1 MNQKEA
7 RGLGYA
13 SWMDESSGLLPDS
26 LSSYAIHEFVTMS
39 KCSNRIPEAIVPT
52 DTETILDHY
61 NLLCFDG
68 TVSNAGALLFS
79 DHPNRINRG
88 ASLRIDEFDA
98 DSVLTR
104 EDIIDAPLILV
115 PDRAVDL
122 LFKNCFQFVAAY
134 DGSRCR
140 YPKEAIMELI
150 VNAVV
155 HMDYGMEEPVTVSV
169 HPDRLEITNSGCL
182 PDGLNERTLHCRHR
196 SVPRNRTLANAFH
209 DAGRMDC
216 WGQRILRAMDQFR
229 ANGNSEPQFVTVGE
243 RHTVSVASGSDSEER
258 SGQTKNREGGYPTVS
273 DCRQCTCG
281 GPLDE
286 HAMTE
291 PLRELTSERQ
301 DLSFESL
308 ILSLG
313 RGNIFP
319 EVDRPF
325 LSELGLLDGEGRYNL
340 NAYLLSDRNAVP
352 ARTFYRFRD
361 PSAPEVHEVAGVS
374 LLFQF
379 VETRHWTSCL
389 RETRVDLSKGA
400 REELDLFDLRAF
412 DAALAEAFVSNDWR
426 GLEAPY
432 VTVYADRIEV
442 AHHVAEDLYPSAET
456 NPCLREIF
464 KRMGYLGDMESV
476 PKVSRRREGGI
487 SVATIPFRFVP
498 SYVPL
503 RRS

>member
-1 MNQKEA
+1 M
-7 RGLGYA
+7 
-13 SWMDESSGLLPDS
+13 
-26 LSSYAIHEFVTMS
+26 TMG
-39 KCSNRIPEAIVPT
+39 KGSNWIPEAIVPT

-61 NLLCFDG
+61 DLLCFDG

-79 DHPNRINRG
+79 DHPRRINHG

-98 DSVLTR
+98 DGVLTR

-122 LFKNCFQFVAAY
+122 LFKSYVQSVTTY
-134 DGSRCR
+134 DGNRCR

-155 HMDYGMEEPVTVSV
+155 HMDYCREEPVTVSV

-196 SVPRNRTLANAFH
+196 SIPRNQTLANAFH
-209 DAGRMDC
+209 DAGRMEC
-216 WGQRILRAMDQFR
+216 WGKRILRAMDQFR
-229 ANGNSEPQFVTVGE
+229 ANGNTEPQFVTVGE
-243 RHTVSVASGSDSEER
+243 GLTVSVASGSDSEER
-258 SGQTKNREGGYPTVS
+258 SGQTKNREGGCPTVS

-281 GPLDE
+281 GPLDK
-286 HAMTE
+286 HVMTD

-308 ILSLG
+308 MLSLG
-313 RGNIFP
+313 RCNTYP
-319 EVDRPF
+319 EIDRPF

-361 PSAPEVHEVAGVS
+361 PSDPEVHEVSGVS

-389 RETRVDLSKGA
+389 RETRVDLSKGV
-400 REELDLFDLRAF
+400 REELDLFDLHAF
-412 DAALAEAFVSNDWR
+412 DATLAEAFVSNDWR

-442 AHHVAEDLYPSAET
+442 THHVAEDLHPSSET
-456 NPCLREIF
+456 NLCLREIF
-464 KRMGYLGDMESV
+464 KRTGYLGDVEPV
-476 PKVSRRREGGI
+476 PRVRRRREGGI
-487 SVATIPFRFVP
+487 SVTTVPFRFVP